1 MGASVTTLLEVGNLS
16 AFYGKMEAIRGINI
30 TVAVGEIVTVIG
42 PNGAGKTTLLNALI
56 GLVPS
61 RGSVSFDRRSLAR
74 TEIEDRVGWGLQLV
88 PERRE
93 LFSEMSVAD
102 NLLLGAFR
110 FRHDAAE
117 VAQSLQGVYSR
128 FPRLAERRA
137 QLASTLSGGERQM
150 LAIGRALVG
159 KPRLLM
165 LDEPSLGLAPLLV
178 QEMFEIIVSLREL
191 GVSILLV
198 EQNARAALEAAD
210 RGYVLENGS
219 IVISGSASE
228 LLKEKRVEQAYLGSL

>member
-1 MGASVTTLLEVGNLS
+1 
-16 AFYGKMEAIRGINI
+16 
-30 TVAVGEIVTVIG
+30 
-42 PNGAGKTTLLNALI
+42 
-56 GLVPS
+56 
-61 RGSVSFDRRSLAR
+61 
-74 TEIEDRVGWGLQLV
+74 
-88 PERRE
+88 
-93 LFSEMSVAD
+93 
-102 NLLLGAFR
+102 
-110 FRHDAAE
+110 
-117 VAQSLQGVYSR
+117 
-128 FPRLAERRA
+128 
-137 QLASTLSGGERQM
+137 M